1 MAKMM
6 GNAAWLKV
14 GRCCRWCGGGWGY
27 RGRRMTQ
34 RARERRAWH
43 REVDSR

>member
-14 GRCCRWCGGGWGY
+14 GRRARY
-27 RGRRMTQ
+27 AGRRE
-34 RARERRAWH
+34 ARRAYTA
-43 REVDSR
+43 D